1 MIRAALTALLLA
13 APAFATDAGKLLI
26 DNYPP
31 ESLRLGEE
39 GDVGLSMDIGANGK
53 INGCQVSKT
62 SGYARLD
69 RAACDLM
76 LLHVT
81 RVSPPTK
88 DGRRVAAQR
97 EGAIG
102 WRIPPGQPRLN
113 RLPPRSPD
121 TELALAAEKITC
133 AVSPRQGSI
142 GIKQKVCLT
151 RRERDQAQDYARRNR
166 DAL

>member
-1 MIRAALTALLLA
+1 MIRFALAALLFAV
-13 APAFATDAGKLLI
+13 PASATDADRLLI

-39 GDVGLSMDIGANGK
+39 GDVGVAMDIGADGK

-69 RAACDLM
+69 RAACDIM
-76 LLHVT
+76 LVHVT
-81 RVSPPTK
+81 RVNPPTK

-97 EGAIG
+97 EGSIG
-102 WRIPPGQPRLN
+102 WRIPAGHARLN
-113 RLPPRSPD
+113 RLPPRSPEVD
-121 TELALAAEKITC
+121 LALAAEKITC
-133 AVSPRQGSI
+133 AVSARQGSI

-151 RRERDQAQDYARRNR
+151 RRERDLAQDYARRNR

>member
-1 MIRAALTALLLA
+1 MIRFAIAALLVA
-13 APAFATDAGKLLI
+13 APALATDAERLLI

-39 GDVGLSMDIGANGK
+39 GTVGVAMNVGADGK
-53 INGCQVSKT
+53 IVGCQVAAT

-69 RAACDLM
+69 RAACDIM

-81 RVSPPTK
+81 RIGPPIK
-88 DGRRVAAQR
+88 DGRAVAGIK
-97 EGAIG
+97 EGRID
-102 WRIPPGQPRLN
+102 WRIPAGQPRLN
-113 RLPPRSPD
+113 RLPPRSTD
-121 TELALAAEKITC
+121 DELALAAEKITC
-133 AVSPRQGSI
+133 SVSARQGSI

-151 RRERDQAQDYARRNR
+151 RRERDLAQDYARRNR

>member
-1 MIRAALTALLLA
+1 MIRFVLAALLLA
-13 APAFATDAGKLLI
+13 APALATDADKLLI

-39 GDVGLSMDIGANGK
+39 GDVGLSMDIGADGK
-53 INGCQVSKT
+53 INGCQVART

-69 RAACDLM
+69 RAACDIM

-81 RVSPPTK
+81 RVNPPTK

-97 EGAIG
+97 DGTIG
-102 WRIPPGQPRLN
+102 WRIPAGQPRLN

-151 RRERDQAQDYARRNR
+151 RRERDLAQDYARRNR